1 MCTCL
6 ALPWENIWI
15 STNDIYCVGVTSNA
29 SIYSHP
35 ILQYQEGGEE
45 NKDGPNL
52 LVQHRVRKGV
62 GE

>member
-1 MCTCL
+1 MRRQMVTTMY
-6 ALPWENIWI
+6 N
-15 STNDIYCVGVTSNA
+15 NDIYCVGVTSNA

-35 ILQYQEGGEE
+35 ILQHQEGKEE
-45 NKDGPNL
+45 NKDGSNL